1 MYCAIGM
8 SMSSLC
14 GESTDSLT
22 YIVLIM
28 YFSTATASTTS
39 NLCTST
45 RDRFQCDNGRC
56 VHDSLVCDEM
66 DDCGDNS
73 DEEQGC
79 GM

>member
-1 MYCAIGM
+1 
-8 SMSSLC
+8 
-14 GESTDSLT
+14 
-22 YIVLIM
+22 M

-39 NLCTST
+39 NNMCTSA